1 VAARAGARLLR
12 SAGDG
17 ERRPLCLADGEP
29 PPTVARRAAPPPPG
43 DVTVR
48 AELARC
54 LVAEADRDEPDEA
67 DEAVGGA
74 RRTGA
79 LEGIRR
85 RSAAAAADADAGAAL
100 GWARGW
106 ALLDDG
112 AAGAPASAPWVA
124 MLGPCE
130 CECASGQASRAAW
143 SSWTRPVR
151 REYAESS
158 ASGRRTCSNRRSSR
172 AWDAPYG
179 DG

>member
-1 VAARAGARLLR
+1 MAARAGAQLLS

-79 LEGIRR
+79 LVGIRR
-85 RSAAAAADADAGAAL
+85 RRAAAAAAADTGA
-100 GWARGW
+100 ARGW
-106 ALLDDG
+106 ELLDDG
-112 AAGAPASAPWVA
+112 AAGALASAPWAA

-172 AWDAPYG
+172 AWDGAYG